1 MGLEEVQ
8 QNALSVK
15 ITATPKIC
23 LGVEFFISCA
33 PSPAMARKHGLAGDV
48 FIRVVHR
55 CENQSK
61 AMSQPASL
69 KAGCVKP
76 VVLCTEWEKL

>member
-8 QNALSVK
+8 QNALIVK

-61 AMSQPASL
+61 AMSQPA
-69 KAGCVKP
+69 
-76 VVLCTEWEKL
+76 